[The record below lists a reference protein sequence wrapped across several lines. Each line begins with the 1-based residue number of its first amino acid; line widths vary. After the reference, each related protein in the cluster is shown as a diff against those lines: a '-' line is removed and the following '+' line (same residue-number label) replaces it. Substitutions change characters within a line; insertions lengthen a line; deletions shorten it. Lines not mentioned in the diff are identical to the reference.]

1 MSGCSPL
8 YQHSPLEK
16 LSQLMWQM
24 VTLFACPYPRTPWC
38 TLTIAHIGQ
47 SCSQVVGMQW
57 FELGHQKWAHI
68 LTMKRQSFTLLWEP
82 LTRHRWSLSVSQYP
96 QFRAQTSSLQIR
108 VPSHAHSPLSQ
119 PLVQGNLSPLL
130 RTLHQQKERF
140 FLECLSWSVHSMS
153 LLINTATAAAVES
166 LKGRR
171 KWLRSHHHSPRSHLQ
186 TPLFLQDHYFH
197 KRAWYHWL
205 DAVKL

>member
-1 MSGCSPL
+1 
-8 YQHSPLEK
+8 
-16 LSQLMWQM
+16 
-24 VTLFACPYPRTPWC
+24 
-38 TLTIAHIGQ
+38 
-47 SCSQVVGMQW
+47 
-57 FELGHQKWAHI
+57 
-68 LTMKRQSFTLLWEP
+68 
-82 LTRHRWSLSVSQYP
+82 
-96 QFRAQTSSLQIR
+96 

-119 PLVQGNLSPLL
+119 PLVYVLCLLTQYVEISIQGNLSPLL

-153 LLINTATAAAVES
+153 LLIKTTAAAAVES

-205 DAVKL
+205 DAAKL